1 MFLSRKI
8 QGLKEMFSFD
18 NRWQLVLSRLLFRG
32 TSLVVYRKK
41 GCEFLVDQYAGDVNG
56 IRSILT
62 ARMYS
67 QFFDH
72 LAGLQNKPLNVLDL
86 GSHVGGFPILL
97 HLHGF
102 KINRLSCVELNP
114 ATYRRMC
121 FNIANNLNCEF
132 IPVHGAVCGERTQLS
147 LLLGKGSTSD
157 SIYNTEKKRR
167 NSSRLSPCTVEGWT
181 FDELCKRAFP
191 NDDVIDICKI
201 DVERAEFSIFL
212 ESSFHETIRR
222 CAYLL
227 MEIHPHELYS
237 ASQLID
243 RLAEYRIVAI
253 AHDPKENV
261 FLFKNEGPSCG
272 GNSGIKS

>member
-8 QGLKEMFSFD
+8 QGLKEMFAFD

-32 TSLVVYRKK
+32 TSLVVYRIR
-41 GCEFLVDQYAGDVNG
+41 GCEFLVDQYAGDANG
-56 IRSILT
+56 IRIVLT
-62 ARMYS
+62 SRMYS

-72 LAGLQNKPLNVLDL
+72 LTELQNKPLSVFDL

-97 HLHGF
+97 KLHGF

-114 ATYRRMC
+114 ATYIRMF
-121 FNIANNLNCEF
+121 FNIANNLKCEF
-132 IPVHGAVCGERTQLS
+132 IPVHGAVCAERMQLS
-147 LLLGKGSTSD
+147 LLLGKGGTSD
-157 SIYNTEKKRR
+157 SIYNSVKRR
-167 NSSRLSPCTVEGWT
+167 HNSSGLSPCTVEGWT

-191 NDDVIDICKI
+191 NNDVIDICKM
-201 DVERAEFSIFL
+201 DVEGAEFAIFL
-212 ESSFHETIRR
+212 ESRFHETIRR

-227 MEIHPHELYS
+227 MEIHPHEKYS

-243 RLAEYRIVAI
+243 RLAEHMIVAI

-261 FLFKNEGPSCG
+261 FLFKNKGLSCG
-272 GNSGIKS
+272 GNPGIKC